1 VTDTRANVTATP
13 PPIETKRARLAPI
26 AVFLALS
33 APILA
38 VLAAGVPPLVDY
50 PNHLSRLWLE
60 GGGAT
65 VAPVS
70 SMYRIVWDTLTNIG
84 IDLLAIIMIP
94 LFGYEIVGRIF
105 VAAAI
110 FLPAAGGVLLW
121 RVLHGRFH
129 WWQISFALLAWNMGL
144 VMGFLNFEIGLG
156 VALLAVAADPMLS
169 QRGVAVS
176 TIARAALAGLLLL
189 IHVFALVFYAALF
202 AGLILGPEFS
212 PLMRRGALIGVSKSL
227 LTIGGTLA
235 LPALA
240 ILLASP
246 SLPGR
251 QTGANLLTIWSD
263 FQVGFGQ
270 TLAAPVVKIRLAFV
284 GIDAYAGWLDALT
297 FAAIAL
303 PIIFSAI
310 SRRLTAHAGMLLVAG
325 GLFACYFIFPQF
337 LAGTAWVD
345 RRFALMALLV
355 LVLALRPDLPVQS
368 ARTLAALLLAVSLV
382 RTSVIGWIWHERQ
395 ADVAALSRA
404 LAAVPAGAAILPLEH
419 EARKHDAPIGRY
431 TALGE
436 PTYRH
441 LVTLALPWRHAFTPN
456 LFAARGKQ
464 PVQILQPWSE
474 IAEPDGGLLAS
485 VNALTTPPVYDEAV
499 KNASYLKVWRDRF
512 DFAVVVNADVADVHG
527 QFVPPEGLELLKD
540 EGFAQ
545 LYRITR
551 QRP

>member
-1 VTDTRANVTATP
+1 VRADVTATP
-13 PPIETKRARLAPI
+13 PPIQTTRSRLAPI
-26 AVFLALS
+26 AVVLALL
-33 APILA
+33 APVVA
-38 VLAAGVPPLVDY
+38 VLAVSVPPLVDY
-50 PNHLSRLWLE
+50 PNHLARLWLE
-60 GGGAT
+60 GGGAA

-84 IDLLAIIMIP
+84 IDLLAVIMIP

-110 FLPAAGGVLLW
+110 LLPGIGGALLW

-156 VALLAVAADPMLS
+156 VALLAIAADPFLAR
-169 QRGVAVS
+169 RGGAIA

-189 IHVFALVFYAALF
+189 IHVFAFVFYAALF
-202 AGLILGPEFS
+202 AGLILGPEFRS
-212 PLMRRGALIGVSKSL
+212 LARRGALIGAGKSL
-227 LTIGGTLA
+227 LIIAGTLA

-251 QTGANLLTIWSD
+251 QTDANLLTIWSD
-263 FQVGFGQ
+263 FQAGFGQ
-270 TLAAPVVKIRLAFV
+270 ILAAPVAKFRLAFV

-297 FAAIAL
+297 FATIAL

-310 SRRLTAHAGMLLVAG
+310 SKRLTAHAGMLLAAG
-325 GLFACYFIFPQF
+325 GLFACYFVFPPF

-345 RRFALMALLV
+345 RRFAFMALQV
-355 LVLALRPDLPVQS
+355 LALALRPDLPVQS
-368 ARTLAALLLAVSLV
+368 ARVLATLLLAVSLL
-382 RTSVIGWIWHERQ
+382 RTSAIGWIWHERQ
-395 ADVAALSRA
+395 GDVAALSRA
-404 LAAVPAGAAILPLEH
+404 LADVPAGAAILPLEH
-419 EARKHDAPIGRY
+419 EASKNVAPIGRY

-441 LVTLALPWRHAFTPN
+441 LAALALPWRRAFTPT

-464 PVQILQPWSE
+464 PVRILQPWDE

-485 VNALTTPPVYDEAV
+485 VNALTSRQVYDEAV
-499 KNASYLKVWRDRF
+499 KHASYLRFWRERF
-512 DFAVVVNADVADVHG
+512 DFALVLNADVADVHG
-527 QFVPPEGLELLKD
+527 RFVPPDGLELLKD

-545 LYRITR
+545 LYRVIR